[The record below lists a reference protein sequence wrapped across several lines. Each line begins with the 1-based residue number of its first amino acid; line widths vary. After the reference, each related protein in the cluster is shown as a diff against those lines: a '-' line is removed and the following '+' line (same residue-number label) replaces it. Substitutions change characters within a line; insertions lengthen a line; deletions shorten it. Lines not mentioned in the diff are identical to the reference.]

1 MDFSLIIQSWP
12 ALMRGA
18 AMTLTLTAIAVPL
31 GLMLALPL
39 AVARLSR
46 RYWVRFPA
54 YVFIYIFRGT
64 PLLIQLYL
72 VYYGLGQFNAVL
84 KSWGLWWLFR
94 DELYCALLVLTLN
107 TGAYTAEI
115 FRGAINGVPSGYIE
129 AAVAA
134 GMNWFTRLRRIVLP
148 SAFRLAWPAY
158 TNEVVFLMQATSL
171 VSLITVIELFRV
183 SKTLADRTFD
193 IYTMYITA
201 GFIYLLISYGI
212 ILLFGMIEGYLMRH
226 LPQKP
231 AKKPSIH
238 QRALAI
244 LKR

>member
-1 MDFSLIIQSWP
+1 MDFGLIVQSWP
-12 ALMRGA
+12 KLMQGLQ
-18 AMTLTLTAIAVPL
+18 MTLLLTAIAVPL
-31 GLMLALPL
+31 GLALAIPL

-46 RYWVRFPA
+46 RSWIRLPSYL
-54 YVFIYIFRGT
+54 FIYVFRGT

-84 KSWGLWWLFR
+84 KGWGVWWFFR

-115 FRGAINGVPSGYIE
+115 FRGAISGVSSGFIE
-129 AAVAA
+129 AALAA

-171 VSLITVIELFRV
+171 VSLITVTELFRV
-183 SKTLADRTFD
+183 TKTLADRTFD

-201 GFIYLLISYGI
+201 GFIYLMISYGI
-212 ILLFGMIEGYLMRH
+212 ILLFGLIETHLMRH
-226 LPQKP
+226 MPQAP
-231 AKKPSIH
+231 GKKPSIH